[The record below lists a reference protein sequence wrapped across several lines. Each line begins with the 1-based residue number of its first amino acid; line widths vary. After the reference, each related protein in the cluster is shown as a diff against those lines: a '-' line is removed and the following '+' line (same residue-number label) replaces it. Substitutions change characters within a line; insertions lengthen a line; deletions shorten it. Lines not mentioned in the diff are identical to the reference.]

1 MMAIDMKT
9 MMLADV
15 IVNFVGLVVMSML
28 WYQNHDKYSGIA
40 YWVLDWILLT
50 GGTVLIALQGSIPAW
65 ESMILSNSMIVG
77 GMLVLYFGLRLFA
90 GKKNSPLLISSLLIV
105 LALFIA
111 VHSYFTYVHNDL
123 VARNYNASIGLLLGC
138 LMGMWLLFK
147 SASPQI
153 RRISRGTGIALG
165 VIALI
170 CLARI
175 IGFSLQPQT
184 GNQFLLSGN
193 FDTLMVMLL
202 VGAIV
207 FLVFNLV
214 LMVTRRLYIET
225 DEMGDIVGRHAMEL
239 QAVFMTT
246 SIGFGIMADRVFKEV
261 NEAYCRI
268 LGYSREELIGKEVRM
283 VYPTDEEYRAVGQ
296 MYPKVAELGA
306 LTTEIRLIRKD
317 GVIISAILNIAAFDK
332 NDLSRGIIFSVL
344 DITARKQAE
353 EALRQSEEKYR
364 LIVENTLDVIFT
376 TDAQEKYVYVS
387 PSVKNMLGYN
397 PAELIGK
404 PFISVVHPDD
414 IATLKGE
421 INNTYAAGY
430 KLSLELEYRLLH
442 ASGEWRWVVSRG
454 TRVVDNNGNFLY
466 FIGIIKDIT
475 ERKQAE
481 AALKQSEQ
489 NLRNSMDSSVVGIY
503 IVNKYVN
510 KAFLDIFGYQN
521 MAEVTAKP
529 PHEYYTPES
538 LAGYIRRGQQLSR
551 GEPTPDNFEADIIR
565 KDGSVRH
572 LQISRNHVFWDGE
585 PRRQVFYY
593 DISERKQVENALKE
607 SEARYRSLFEN
618 MTNGYAYCR
627 MFYRD
632 GRPVDFQYINVN
644 RAFETQTGLTGV
656 NGKLVSEVIPGIR
669 QSDPELF
676 ERYGRIALTGKPE
689 SFEMYVASLHMWFSI
704 SVYSPQRE
712 YFVAIFDVITER
724 KLAEEKVLASL
735 AEKETLLKE
744 VHHRVKNNMQVISSL
759 LRLQER
765 KVKDKDSAAILK
777 DSQNRIQSMAL
788 VYNKLYR
795 SENLAGINMTEYIN
809 ELTLGLVKS
818 YAVNPS
824 RVTVKID
831 PVGVFLDVDQAI
843 PCGMVINELVTNSL
857 KYAFPDSR
865 KGQIFISL
873 KEEVDHTLELVVSDN
888 GVGIPE
894 NINFDNTSTLGI
906 KLVSN
911 LVRDQLG
918 GKMELNRSRGTTV
931 RITFP
936 RVKEEK

>member
-1 MMAIDMKT
+1 
-9 MMLADV
+9 
-15 IVNFVGLVVMSML
+15 
-28 WYQNHDKYSGIA
+28 
-40 YWVLDWILLT
+40 
-50 GGTVLIALQGSIPAW
+50 
-65 ESMILSNSMIVG
+65 
-77 GMLVLYFGLRLFA
+77 
-90 GKKNSPLLISSLLIV
+90 
-105 LALFIA
+105 
-111 VHSYFTYVHNDL
+111 
-123 VARNYNASIGLLLGC
+123 
-138 LMGMWLLFK
+138 
-147 SASPQI
+147 
-153 RRISRGTGIALG
+153 
-165 VIALI
+165 
-170 CLARI
+170 
-175 IGFSLQPQT
+175 
-184 GNQFLLSGN
+184 
-193 FDTLMVMLL
+193 
-202 VGAIV
+202 
-207 FLVFNLV
+207 
-214 LMVTRRLYIET
+214 
-225 DEMGDIVGRHAMEL
+225 
-239 QAVFMTT
+239 
-246 SIGFGIMADRVFKEV
+246 
-261 NEAYCRI
+261 
-268 LGYSREELIGKEVRM
+268 
-283 VYPTDEEYRAVGQ
+283 
-296 MYPKVAELGA
+296 
-306 LTTEIRLIRKD
+306 
-317 GVIISAILNIAAFDK
+317 
-332 NDLSRGIIFSVL
+332 
-344 DITARKQAE
+344 
-353 EALRQSEEKYR
+353 
-364 LIVENTLDVIFT
+364 
-376 TDAQEKYVYVS
+376 
-387 PSVKNMLGYN
+387 
-397 PAELIGK
+397 
-404 PFISVVHPDD
+404 
-414 IATLKGE
+414 
-421 INNTYAAGY
+421 
-430 KLSLELEYRLLH
+430 
-442 ASGEWRWVVSRG
+442 
-454 TRVVDNNGNFLY
+454 
-466 FIGIIKDIT
+466 
-475 ERKQAE
+475 
-481 AALKQSEQ
+481 
-489 NLRNSMDSSVVGIY
+489 
-503 IVNKYVN
+503 
-510 KAFLDIFGYQN
+510 
-521 MAEVTAKP
+521 
-529 PHEYYTPES
+529 
-538 LAGYIRRGQQLSR
+538 
-551 GEPTPDNFEADIIR
+551 
-565 KDGSVRH
+565 
-572 LQISRNHVFWDGE
+572 
-585 PRRQVFYY
+585 
-593 DISERKQVENALKE
+593 
-607 SEARYRSLFEN
+607 
-618 MTNGYAYCR
+618 

>member
-1 MMAIDMKT
+1 
-9 MMLADV
+9 
-15 IVNFVGLVVMSML
+15 
-28 WYQNHDKYSGIA
+28 
-40 YWVLDWILLT
+40 
-50 GGTVLIALQGSIPAW
+50 
-65 ESMILSNSMIVG
+65 
-77 GMLVLYFGLRLFA
+77 
-90 GKKNSPLLISSLLIV
+90 
-105 LALFIA
+105 
-111 VHSYFTYVHNDL
+111 
-123 VARNYNASIGLLLGC
+123 
-138 LMGMWLLFK
+138 
-147 SASPQI
+147 
-153 RRISRGTGIALG
+153 
-165 VIALI
+165 
-170 CLARI
+170 
-175 IGFSLQPQT
+175 
-184 GNQFLLSGN
+184 
-193 FDTLMVMLL
+193 
-202 VGAIV
+202 
-207 FLVFNLV
+207 
-214 LMVTRRLYIET
+214 
-225 DEMGDIVGRHAMEL
+225 
-239 QAVFMTT
+239 
-246 SIGFGIMADRVFKEV
+246 
-261 NEAYCRI
+261 
-268 LGYSREELIGKEVRM
+268 
-283 VYPTDEEYRAVGQ
+283 
-296 MYPKVAELGA
+296 
-306 LTTEIRLIRKD
+306 
-317 GVIISAILNIAAFDK
+317 VIINAILNIAAFDK
-332 NDLSRGIIFSVL
+332 NDLSKGIIFSIL
-344 DITARKQAE
+344 DITERNQAE

-376 TDAQEKYVYVS
+376 TDGQEKYLYIS
-387 PSVKNMLGYN
+387 PSVKNMLGYS
-397 PAELIGK
+397 PLELIGK
-404 PFISVVHPDD
+404 PFISIVHPDD
-414 IATLKGE
+414 FPILKGE
-421 INNTYAAGY
+421 IKSSYSAGY
-430 KLSLELEYRLLH
+430 KFSSELEYRLLR

-454 TRVVDNNGNFLY
+454 TRVVDTNGKFLY

-475 ERKQAE
+475 
-481 AALKQSEQ
+481 
-489 NLRNSMDSSVVGIY
+489 
-503 IVNKYVN
+503 
-510 KAFLDIFGYQN
+510 
-521 MAEVTAKP
+521 
-529 PHEYYTPES
+529 
-538 LAGYIRRGQQLSR
+538 
-551 GEPTPDNFEADIIR
+551 
-565 KDGSVRH
+565 
-572 LQISRNHVFWDGE
+572 
-585 PRRQVFYY
+585 
-593 DISERKQVENALKE
+593 ERKQVENALKE

-632 GRPVDFQYINVN
+632 GQPVDFQYINVN
-644 RAFETQTGLTGV
+644 KAFETQTGLTGV

-765 KVKDKDSAAILK
+765 KVKDKDSAALLK

-795 SENLAGINMTEYIN
+795 SENLAGINMTEYIS

-824 RVTVKID
+824 LVTVKID

-865 KGQIFISL
+865 RGQIFISL

-918 GKMELNRSRGTTV
+918 GTMELNRNRGTTV

-936 RVKEEK
+936 HVKEEK